1 MIKKIIYTILK
12 KFKKSIDFQREICY
26 NVNQGGD
33 KMIDKE
39 NQMISISLKEYE
51 ELLELKWLFS
61 HSTNKPDE
69 IASSILNIISKR
81 IKIDTYDNS
90 IVERSYND
98 AEKILKE
105 ITELFKYVNPE
116 LYERLVIIAKDN
128 LKRDNSKKD
137 KKED

>member
-1 MIKKIIYTILK
+1 
-12 KFKKSIDFQREICY
+12 
-26 NVNQGGD
+26 
-33 KMIDKE
+33 MIDKE
-39 NQMISISLKEYE
+39 SQMIQISLKEYE
-51 ELLELKWLFS
+51 ELLELKWVFS

-69 IASSILNIISKR
+69 ICSSILSIISKK

-90 IVERSYND
+90 IVPRNYND

-116 LYERLVIIAKDN
+116 LYEKLVIIAKDN
-128 LKRDNSKKD
+128 LKKDNLKKG

>member
-1 MIKKIIYTILK
+1 MEHIISK

-26 NVNQGGD
+26 NINQGGD

-81 IKIDTYDNS
+81 IKFNTYDNS

-128 LKRDNSKKD
+128 LKRDKLKKD
-137 KKED
+137 KEED

>member
-1 MIKKIIYTILK
+1 
-12 KFKKSIDFQREICY
+12 
-26 NVNQGGD
+26 
-33 KMIDKE
+33 MIDKE

-51 ELLELKWLFS
+51 ELLELKWIFS

-69 IASSILNIISKR
+69 IYSSILNIISKR
-81 IKIDTYDNS
+81 IKLDTYDNS
-90 IVERSYND
+90 IVERNYND

-128 LKRDNSKKD
+128 LKIDKLKKIKEKIKNNGLFYIRHSFLSYGYYSILSKTIFIC
-137 KKED
+137 

>member
-1 MIKKIIYTILK
+1 
-12 KFKKSIDFQREICY
+12 
-26 NVNQGGD
+26 
-33 KMIDKE
+33 MIDKE

-51 ELLELKWLFS
+51 ELLELKRIFS

-69 IASSILNIISKR
+69 IYSSILNIISKR
-81 IKIDTYDNS
+81 IKLDTYDNS
-90 IVERSYND
+90 IVERNYND

-128 LKRDNSKKD
+128 LKIDKLKKD
-137 KKED
+137 KGED

>member
-1 MIKKIIYTILK
+1 
-12 KFKKSIDFQREICY
+12 
-26 NVNQGGD
+26 
-33 KMIDKE
+33 MIDKE

-105 ITELFKYVNPE
+105 IIELFKYTNPE

-128 LKRDNSKKD
+128 LKRDNLKKD
-137 KKED
+137 KGEDE